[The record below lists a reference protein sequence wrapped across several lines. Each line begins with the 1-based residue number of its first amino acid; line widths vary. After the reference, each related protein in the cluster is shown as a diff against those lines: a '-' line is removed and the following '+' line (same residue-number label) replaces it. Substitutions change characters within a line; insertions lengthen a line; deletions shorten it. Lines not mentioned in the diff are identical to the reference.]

1 MGKIKVSII
10 IPVYNVEKYLR
21 ECLDSVVNQTLKD
34 IAIICVNDGSTD
46 SSLEILKEYAKNDS
60 RIHIVDKI
68 NGGLGAARNS
78 GIKYL
83 IDNNINPK
91 YIYFADSDDWLDI
104 QALEKLYNKSQESNS
119 DICIMEVARY
129 IEATNKIDKE
139 DPWYTNKCY
148 KIRKNDTCSFDE
160 IKSVLFSSCCVAYC
174 HLYSYEFLINSLW
187 ENEEFYPQNLLFE
200 DMYPHIKSLILAKRI
215 AFLDESLYYYRIRE
229 GSIMTSS
236 AKSKRTFDI
245 FKTFDLI
252 ENFLIEQNLM
262 DELKVDFYNYVCC
275 NINLKLSLIDFK
287 KEFAKEAKKYLSK
300 FNDSFL
306 SSKKLRK
313 QHLKLILNLNNP
325 YDKKLI
331 KIKNKII
338 YRVNR
343 LKWSLIG
350 GGNER

>member
-1 MGKIKVSII
+1 MSNPKVSII

-21 ECLDSVVNQTLKD
+21 ECLDSVINQTLKD
-34 IAIICVNDGSTD
+34 IAIICINDGSTD

-83 IDNNINPK
+83 IDSNINPK

-129 IEATNKIDKE
+129 IEATNKIDKK

-148 KIRKNDTCSFDE
+148 KIRKNDVCSFDE
-160 IKSVLFSSCCVAYC
+160 IKSVLFSSCCMAYC
-174 HLYSYEFLINSLW
+174 HLYSYEFLINYLW
-187 ENEEFYPQNLLFE
+187 KNEEFYPQNLLFE
-200 DMYPHIKSLILAKRI
+200 DIYPHIKSLILAKRI
-215 AFLDESLYYYRIRE
+215 AFLDEALYYYRIRE

-262 DELKVDFYNYVCC
+262 DELKIDFYSFICGA
-275 NINLKLSLIDFK
+275 IDSKLSLTNYKEEFIRTSKYYLDKFDGSLNKDK
-287 KEFAKEAKKYLSK
+287 KIK
-300 FNDSFL
+300 
-306 SSKKLRK
+306 K
-313 QHLKLILNLNNP
+313 QHLKLMLNLNNP

-331 KIKNKII
+331 KIKNKVI
-338 YRVNR
+338 YRFNR
-343 LKWSLIG
+343 LKWSLG
-350 GGNER
+350 VE

>member
-1 MGKIKVSII
+1 MSNPKVSII

-21 ECLDSVVNQTLKD
+21 ECLDSVINQTLKD
-34 IAIICVNDGSTD
+34 IAIICINDGSTD

-83 IDNNINPK
+83 IDSNINPK

-104 QALEKLYNKSQESNS
+104 QALEKLYTKSEESNS
-119 DICIMEVARY
+119 DICIMEIARY
-129 IEATNKIDKE
+129 IEATNKIDKK

-148 KIRKNDTCSFDE
+148 KIRKNDVCSFDE
-160 IKSVLFSSCCVAYC
+160 IKSVLFSSCCMAYC
-174 HLYSYEFLINSLW
+174 HLYSYEFLINYLW
-187 ENEEFYPQNLLFE
+187 KNEEFYPQNLLFE
-200 DMYPHIKSLILAKRI
+200 DIYPHIKSLILAKRI
-215 AFLDESLYYYRIRE
+215 AFLDEALYYYRIRE

-262 DELKVDFYNYVCC
+262 NELKIDFYSFICGA
-275 NINLKLSLIDFK
+275 IDSKLSLTNYKEEFVRTSKYYLDKFDGSLNKDK
-287 KEFAKEAKKYLSK
+287 KIK
-300 FNDSFL
+300 
-306 SSKKLRK
+306 K
-313 QHLKLILNLNNP
+313 QHLKLMLNLNNP

-338 YRVNR
+338 YRFNR
-343 LKWSLIG
+343 LKWSLG
-350 GGNER
+350 VE

>member
-1 MGKIKVSII
+1 MSNPKVSII

-21 ECLDSVVNQTLKD
+21 ECLDSVINQTLKD
-34 IAIICVNDGSTD
+34 IAIICINDGSTD

-83 IDNNINPK
+83 IDSNINPK

-129 IEATNKIDKE
+129 IEATNKIDKK

-148 KIRKNDTCSFDE
+148 KIRKNDVCSFDE
-160 IKSVLFSSCCVAYC
+160 IKSVLFSSCCMAYC
-174 HLYSYEFLINSLW
+174 HLYSYEFLINYLW
-187 ENEEFYPQNLLFE
+187 KNEEFYPQNLLFE
-200 DMYPHIKSLILAKRI
+200 DIYPHIKSLILAKRI
-215 AFLDESLYYYRIRE
+215 AFLDEALYYYRIRE

-262 DELKVDFYNYVCC
+262 NELKIDFYSFICGA
-275 NINLKLSLIDFK
+275 IDSKLSLTNYKEEFVRTSKYYLDKFDGSLNKDK
-287 KEFAKEAKKYLSK
+287 KIK
-300 FNDSFL
+300 
-306 SSKKLRK
+306 K
-313 QHLKLILNLNNP
+313 QHLKLMLNLNNP

-338 YRVNR
+338 YRFNR
-343 LKWSLIG
+343 LKWSLG
-350 GGNER
+350 VE

>member
-1 MGKIKVSII
+1 MINPKISII

-21 ECLDSVVNQTLKD
+21 ECLDSVINQTLKD
-34 IAIICVNDGSTD
+34 IIIICVNDGSTD
-46 SSLEILKEYAKNDS
+46 SSLEILKEYAKNDN

-83 IDNNINPK
+83 IDSNINPK
-91 YIYFADSDDWLDI
+91 YIYFVDSDDWLDI
-104 QALEKLYNKSQESNS
+104 QALEKLYTKSQESNS

-139 DPWYTNKCY
+139 DRWYTNKCY
-148 KIRKNDTCSFDE
+148 KIRKNDVCSFDE

-174 HLYSYEFLINSLW
+174 HLYLYEFLINSLW

-200 DMYPHIKSLILAKRI
+200 DVYPHIKSLILAKRI
-215 AFLDESLYYYRIRE
+215 AFLDEALYYYRIRE
-229 GSIMTSS
+229 GSIMTSN
-236 AKSKRTFDI
+236 AKNKRVFDI

-262 DELKVDFYNYVCC
+262 DELKIDFYSFICGA
-275 NINLKLSLIDFK
+275 IDSRLSLTDFK
-287 KEFAKEAKKYLSK
+287 KEFAPIAKEYLSK
-300 FNDSFL
+300 FDILFL
-306 SSKKLRK
+306 NNKKLKK
-313 QHLKLILNLNNP
+313 QHLKLMLNLNNP

-338 YRVNR
+338 YRFNR
-343 LKWSLIG
+343 LKWSLG
-350 GGNER
+350 L

>member
-34 IAIICVNDGSTD
+34 IIIICVNDGSTD
-46 SSLEILKEYAKNDS
+46 SSLEILKKYAKNDS

-91 YIYFADSDDWLDI
+91 YIYFADSDDWLDV

-119 DICIMEVARY
+119 DICIMSLLLY
-129 IEATNKIDKE
+129 IEKDKRIE
-139 DPWYTNKCY
+139 SSDYFKTDCY
-148 KIRKNDTCSFDE
+148 KIRKNDVCSFDE

-200 DMYPHIKSLILAKRI
+200 DVYPHIKSLVLAKRI
-215 AFLDESLYYYRIRE
+215 AFLDEALYYYRIRE
-229 GSIMTSS
+229 DSIMTFST
-236 AKSKRTFDI
+236 KSKRTFDI

-252 ENFLIEQNLM
+252 ENFLIEQNLIN
-262 DELKVDFYNYVCC
+262 ELKIDFYSFICSV
-275 NINLKLSLIDFK
+275 IDSKLSLTNYKEEFVRMFK
-287 KEFAKEAKKYLSK
+287 CYLDKFDGSLNKDKKIK
-300 FNDSFL
+300 
-306 SSKKLRK
+306 K
-313 QHLKLILNLNNP
+313 QHLKLMLNLNNP
-325 YDKKLI
+325 YNKKLI

-338 YRVNR
+338 YRFNR
-343 LKWSLIG
+343 LKWSLGI
-350 GGNER
+350 

>member
-10 IPVYNVEKYLR
+10 IPVYNVERYIPK
-21 ECLDSVVNQTLKD
+21 CLDLVVNQTLKD
-34 IAIICVNDGSTD
+34 IIIICVNDGSTD

-68 NGGLGAARNS
+68 NGGAGAARNS

-129 IEATNKIDKE
+129 IEATNKINKE

-148 KIRKNDTCSFDE
+148 KIRKNDVCSFDE
-160 IKSVLFSSCCVAYC
+160 IKSVLFFSCCMAYC

-187 ENEEFYPQNLLFE
+187 KNEEFYPQNLLFE
-200 DMYPHIKSLILAKRI
+200 DVYPHIKSLVLAKRI
-215 AFLDESLYYYRIRE
+215 AFLDEFLYYYRIRE
-229 GSIMTSS
+229 GSIMTFS

-262 DELKVDFYNYVCC
+262 DELKVDFYSFICSV
-275 NINLKLSLIDFK
+275 IDSKLSLTNHKEEFVRMSKCHLDKFDGSLNKDK
-287 KEFAKEAKKYLSK
+287 KIK
-300 FNDSFL
+300 
-306 SSKKLRK
+306 K
-313 QHLKLILNLNNP
+313 QHLKLMLNLNNP

-331 KIKNKII
+331 KIKYKII
-338 YRVNR
+338 Y
-343 LKWSLIG
+343 I
-350 GGNER
+350 

>member
-1 MGKIKVSII
+1 MPSPKVSII

-21 ECLDSVVNQTLKD
+21 ECLDSVINQTLKD

-104 QALEKLYNKSQESNS
+104 QALEKLYNKSQKSNS

-148 KIRKNDTCSFDE
+148 KIRKNDVCSFDE
-160 IKSVLFSSCCVAYC
+160 IKSVLFSSCCVACC

-187 ENEEFYPQNLLFE
+187 ENEEFYPENLLFE
-200 DMYPHIKSLILAKRI
+200 DNYPHIKTLIKAKRI
-215 AFLDESLYYYRIRE
+215 AFLDEVLYFYRIRE
-229 GSIMTSS
+229 ASIMMSNSS
-236 AKSKRTFDI
+236 KGKKIFDI
-245 FKTFDLI
+245 FTTIDLI
-252 ENFLIEQNLM
+252 
-262 DELKVDFYNYVCC
+262 
-275 NINLKLSLIDFK
+275 
-287 KEFAKEAKKYLSK
+287 
-300 FNDSFL
+300 DSFL
-306 SSKKLRK
+306 KKEQLFDALKDEFYFYVYVAIDGALGRCMAEFKNDFIATSKQYIQKYSDFNQKSIKLK
-313 QHLKLILNLNNP
+313 KTCLKILHKLNNP
-325 YDKKLI
+325 HNKKSI

-338 YRVNR
+338 YRLYR
-343 LKWSLIG
+343 LKWSLG
-350 GGNER
+350 L

>member
-1 MGKIKVSII
+1 MPNPKVSII
-10 IPVYNVEKYLR
+10 IPVYNVERYLK

-34 IAIICVNDGSTD
+34 IVIICINDGSTD

-83 IDNNINPK
+83 IDSNINPK
-91 YIYFADSDDWLDI
+91 YIYFADSDDWLDV

-119 DICIMEVARY
+119 DICIMEIARY

-148 KIRKNDTCSFDE
+148 KIRKNDVCSFDE

-200 DMYPHIKSLILAKRI
+200 DVYPHIKSLILAKRI
-215 AFLDESLYYYRIRE
+215 AFLDEALYYYRIRE

-236 AKSKRTFDI
+236 AKSKRVFDI

-262 DELKVDFYNYVCC
+262 NELKIDFYSFICSS
-275 NINLKLSLIDFK
+275 IDSKLSLTSYKEEFVGMSKCYLDKFDDSLNKDK
-287 KEFAKEAKKYLSK
+287 KIKKQY
-300 FNDSFL
+300 
-306 SSKKLRK
+306 
-313 QHLKLILNLNNP
+313 LKLMLNLNNP

-338 YRVNR
+338 YRFNR
-343 LKWSLIG
+343 LKWSLG
-350 GGNER
+350 L

>member
-60 RIHIVDKI
+60 RIRIVDKI

-83 IDNNINPK
+83 IDNNINSK
-91 YIYFADSDDWLDI
+91 YIYFADSDDWLELN
-104 QALEKLYNKSQESNS
+104 ALEKLYNKAKESNS
-119 DICIMEVARY
+119 DICIMSLLLY
-129 IEATNKIDKE
+129 IEKDKRIE
-139 DPWYTNKCY
+139 TSDYFKTDCY
-148 KIRKNDTCSFDE
+148 KIRKNDVCSFDE

-200 DMYPHIKSLILAKRI
+200 DIYPHIKSLVLAKRI
-215 AFLDESLYYYRIRE
+215 VFLDEALYYYRIRE

-262 DELKVDFYNYVCC
+262 DKLKVDFYSFICSV
-275 NINLKLSLIDFK
+275 IDSKLSLTNYKEEFVRMSKCYLDKFDGSLNKDK
-287 KEFAKEAKKYLSK
+287 KIK
-300 FNDSFL
+300 
-306 SSKKLRK
+306 K
-313 QHLKLILNLNNP
+313 QHLKLMLNLNNP

-331 KIKNKII
+331 KIKNKVI
-338 YRVNR
+338 YRFNR
-343 LKWSLIG
+343 LKWSLG
-350 GGNER
+350 L

>member
-10 IPVYNVEKYLR
+10 IPVYNVERYISK
-21 ECLDSVVNQTLKD
+21 CLDSVVNQTLKD
-34 IAIICVNDGSTD
+34 IIIICVNDGSTD

-104 QALEKLYNKSQESNS
+104 QALEKLYNKSQKSNS
-119 DICIMEVARY
+119 DICIMGLLPY
-129 IEATNKIDKE
+129 IEKDKRIE
-139 DPWYTNKCY
+139 PSDYFKTDCY
-148 KIRKNDTCSFDE
+148 KIRKNDVCDYSE
-160 IKSVLFSSCCVAYC
+160 IKNALFGRFGAF
-174 HLYSYEFLINSLW
+174 LKFYSYEFLTNSLW

-200 DMYPHIKSLILAKRI
+200 DVYPHIKSLILAKRI
-215 AFLDESLYYYRIRE
+215 AFLDEALYYYRIRE

-236 AKSKRTFDI
+236 AKSKRIFDI

-275 NINLKLSLIDFK
+275 SINFNLSLIDFK

-306 SSKKLRK
+306 SSKKLKK
-313 QHLKLILNLNNP
+313 QHLKFMLNLNNP

-338 YRVNR
+338 YRFNR
-343 LKWSLIG
+343 LKWSLG
-350 GGNER
+350 L

>member
-1 MGKIKVSII
+1 MSNPKVSII

-21 ECLDSVVNQTLKD
+21 ECLDSVINQTLKD

-46 SSLEILKEYAKNDS
+46 SSLEILKEYAKNDN

-83 IDNNINPK
+83 IDNNINPT

-104 QALEKLYNKSQESNS
+104 QALEKLYTKSEESNS
-119 DICIMEVARY
+119 DICIMEIARY

-148 KIRKNDTCSFDE
+148 KIRKNDVCSFDE
-160 IKSVLFSSCCVAYC
+160 IKSVLFSSCCAGPC

-200 DMYPHIKSLILAKRI
+200 DVYPHIKSLILAKRI
-215 AFLDESLYYYRIRE
+215 AFLDEALYYYRIRE
-229 GSIMTSS
+229 GSIMTFN
-236 AKSKRTFDI
+236 AKSKRVFDI

-252 ENFLIEQNLM
+252 ENFLREQNLM
-262 DELKVDFYNYVCC
+262 DELKIDFYSFICGA
-275 NINLKLSLIDFK
+275 IDSRLSLTDFK
-287 KEFAKEAKKYLSK
+287 KEFAPIAKEYLSK
-300 FNDSFL
+300 FDILFL
-306 SSKKLRK
+306 NNKKLKK
-313 QHLKLILNLNNP
+313 QHLKLMLNLNNP

-338 YRVNR
+338 YRFNR
-343 LKWSLIG
+343 LKWSLG
-350 GGNER
+350 L

>member
-1 MGKIKVSII
+1 MSNPKVSII
-10 IPVYNVEKYLR
+10 IPVYNVERYLK
-21 ECLDSVVNQTLKD
+21 ECLDSAINQTLKD
-34 IAIICVNDGSTD
+34 IIIICVNDGSTD

-60 RIHIVDKI
+60 RVHIVDKI

-83 IDNNINPK
+83 IDSNINPK
-91 YIYFADSDDWLDI
+91 YIYFADSDDWLDV

-148 KIRKNDTCSFDE
+148 KIRKNDVCSFDE

-200 DMYPHIKSLILAKRI
+200 DMYPHIKSLVLAKRI
-215 AFLDESLYYYRIRE
+215 AFLDEALYYYRIRE

-236 AKSKRTFDI
+236 AKSKRVFDI

-252 ENFLIEQNLM
+252 ENLLIEQNLI
-262 DELKVDFYNYVCC
+262 DELKIDFYSFICSS
-275 NINLKLSLIDFK
+275 IDSKLSLTSYKEEFVRISKCYLDKFDDSLNKDK
-287 KEFAKEAKKYLSK
+287 KIK
-300 FNDSFL
+300 
-306 SSKKLRK
+306 K
-313 QHLKLILNLNNP
+313 QHLKLMLNLNNP

-338 YRVNR
+338 YRFNR
-343 LKWSLIG
+343 LKWSLG
-350 GGNER
+350 L

>member
-1 MGKIKVSII
+1 MSNPKVSII
-10 IPVYNVEKYLR
+10 IPVYNVERYLK

-83 IDNNINPK
+83 IDSNINPK
-91 YIYFADSDDWLDI
+91 YIYFADSDDWLDV

-148 KIRKNDTCSFDE
+148 KIRKNNVCSFDE

-174 HLYSYEFLINSLW
+174 HLYSYEFLIISLW

-200 DMYPHIKSLILAKRI
+200 DVYPHIKSLVLAKRI
-215 AFLDESLYYYRIRE
+215 AFLDEALYYYRIRE

-236 AKSKRTFDI
+236 AKSKRVFDI

-262 DELKVDFYNYVCC
+262 NELKVDFYSFICSS
-275 NINLKLSLIDFK
+275 IDSKLSLTSYKEEFVRMSKCYLDKFDGSLNKDK
-287 KEFAKEAKKYLSK
+287 KIK
-300 FNDSFL
+300 
-306 SSKKLRK
+306 K
-313 QHLKLILNLNNP
+313 QHLKLMLNLNNP

-338 YRVNR
+338 YRFNR
-343 LKWSLIG
+343 LKWSLG
-350 GGNER
+350 L

>member
-1 MGKIKVSII
+1 MPSPKVSII
-10 IPVYNVEKYLR
+10 IPVYNVEKYLK

-34 IAIICVNDGSTD
+34 IVIICVNDGSTD

-119 DICIMEVARY
+119 DICIMSLLLY
-129 IEATNKIDKE
+129 IEKDKRIE
-139 DPWYTNKCY
+139 SSDYFKTDCY
-148 KIRKNDTCSFDE
+148 KIRKNDVCDYSE
-160 IKSVLFSSCCVAYC
+160 IKNALFGRFGAF
-174 HLYSYEFLINSLW
+174 LKFYSYEFLINSLW

-200 DMYPHIKSLILAKRI
+200 DVYPHIKSLILAKRI
-215 AFLDESLYYYRIRE
+215 AFLDEALYYYRIRE

-245 FKTFDLI
+245 FKSI
-252 ENFLIEQNLM
+252 YMVENFLKNKQLLN
-262 DELKVDFYNYVCC
+262 ELKDNFMEFICELIQGHYFCC
-275 NINLKLSLIDFK
+275 PLEYRH
-287 KEFAKEAKKYLSK
+287 EFATEAKAYLAK
-300 FNDSFL
+300 FDDSFYSL
-306 SSKKLRK
+306 NKIKK
-313 QHLKLILNLNNP
+313 QHLKLMLNLNNP
-325 YDKKLI
+325 YDKRLI

-338 YRVNR
+338 YRFNR
-343 LKWSLIG
+343 LKWSLG
-350 GGNER
+350 VK